1 MTDQETAAQEGLR
14 TAVLELRKVRERLK
28 EIADSLPPSP
38 QEEDP
43 EDLNQE
49 PDATTEIRRVVLC
62 VLWDNLDP
70 AIEDLTAASEYRLG
84 AVSSGLK
91 T

>member
-1 MTDQETAAQEGLR
+1 MTDPETAAQEGLR
-14 TAVLELRKVRERLK
+14 TAVHELRKVRERLK

-62 VLWDNLDP
+62 VLRDNLDP
-70 AIEDLTAASEYRLG
+70 AIEDLTAASEYRPG
-84 AVSSGLK
+84 RRG
-91 T
+91 

>member
-1 MTDQETAAQEGLR
+1 VTEPETAAQEGLR
-14 TAVLELRKVRERLK
+14 TAVFELRKVRDRLK
-28 EIADSLPPSP
+28 EIADGLPPSP

-62 VLWDNLDP
+62 VLQDNLDP
-70 AIEDLTAASEYRLG
+70 AIEDLTAASEYRPAG
-84 AVSSGLK
+84 RG
-91 T
+91 